1 MQSENAADWKRS
13 RERLAPWRVK
23 KAQVLMSQLMV
34 ERGTVEKV
42 AKACAL
48 SRSHFSRAF
57 KNSTGL
63 SPHDWLRREKLS
75 KAEQLLKDRRLTINQ
90 IALECGF
97 ADQSYFTRL
106 FRRVKGVS
114 PRRWQVQHEGNG
126 VTVKCDL
133 SSAGRF
139 KLRADETII
148 QCEVDV
154 FNVGCKRPLC
164 K

>member
-1 MQSENAADWKRS
+1 
-13 RERLAPWRVK
+13 VK

-34 ERGTVEKV
+34 ERGAVEKV

-57 KNSTGL
+57 KNTTGF
-63 SPHDWLRREKLS
+63 SPHDWLRREKL
-75 KAEQLLKDRRLTINQ
+75 LRDRRLSIYQ

-114 PRRWQVQHEGNG
+114 PRRWQVQHEDNG
-126 VTVKCDL
+126 V
-133 SSAGRF
+133 
-139 KLRADETII
+139 
-148 QCEVDV
+148 
-154 FNVGCKRPLC
+154 RPELIC
-164 K
+164 HP

>member
-1 MQSENAADWKRS
+1 
-13 RERLAPWRVK
+13 VK

-34 ERGTVEKV
+34 ERGAVEKV

-57 KNSTGL
+57 KNTTGF

-75 KAEQLLKDRRLTINQ
+75 KAEQLLRDRRLTIYQ

-114 PRRWQVQHEGNG
+114 PRRWQVQHEDNG
-126 VTVKCDL
+126 V
-133 SSAGRF
+133 
-139 KLRADETII
+139 
-148 QCEVDV
+148 
-154 FNVGCKRPLC
+154 RPELIC
-164 K
+164 HP